1 MSGTPAV
8 EEIEKKAK
16 KKQERSERKEAEKQP
31 KEASESDPQNQN
43 LSQAHPQTQPQSH
56 TQDRNQ
62 DVDQEDRVNMDGMS
76 EQAEKRTREKDDN
89 NQMPPRGRNQ
99 SGPPPEDPQRPDFV
113 RWSPSTE
120 IGDFIRDAAR
130 AKEFAVDI
138 EGAPESILV
147 GVPSFNDRTFYLR
160 MRLRKTSRRILEL
173 ADIKRECDRLARR
186 GAQRVVSFSYTPS
199 LFRPR
204 LQLITFSSC

>member
-8 EEIEKKAK
+8 EEIENKAHK
-16 KKQERSERKEAEKQP
+16 KKSAP
-31 KEASESDPQNQN
+31 
-43 LSQAHPQTQPQSH
+43 
-56 TQDRNQ
+56 TQDGAPEEQ
-62 DVDQEDRVNMDGMS
+62 DKVSFDGPQENARKG
-76 EQAEKRTREKDDN
+76 TREKGEHGHL
-89 NQMPPRGRNQ
+89 PPKGHNQ
-99 SGPPPEDPQRPDFV
+99 SQPPPEDPQRPDFV

-147 GVPSFNDRTFYLR
+147 GVPSFADRTFYLR

-173 ADIKRECDRLARR
+173 ADLKRECDQLAQK
-186 GAQRVVSFSYTPS
+186 GAQRVVSLSEH
-199 LFRPR
+199 
-204 LQLITFSSC
+204 

>member
-8 EEIEKKAK
+8 EKIEKKAK
-16 KKQERSERKEAEKQP
+16 KKQEKSEKKEAEKNG
-31 KEASESDPQNQN
+31 EETSES
-43 LSQAHPQTQPQSH
+43 STQTQEQIKTQTQSQDQ
-56 TQDRNQ
+56 TQSADK
-62 DVDQEDRVNMDGMS
+62 EDRVNMDGVL
-76 EQAEKRTREKDDN
+76 EQSTQKPTQEQEKGDGE
-89 NQMPPRGRNQ
+89 QIPPRGHNQ

-120 IGDFIRDAAR
+120 LGDFIRDAAR

-160 MRLRKTSRRILEL
+160 MRLRKTSRRILQL
-173 ADIKRECDRLARR
+173 ADIKQECDRLARK
-186 GAQRVVSFSYTPS
+186 GAQRVVSSTSFHSWLHFLTYARHKAVS
-199 LFRPR
+199 
-204 LQLITFSSC
+204 